1 MKRQFSEVFTRR
13 RLPRQAHRRAS
24 AALVVAALF
33 FLLLPEV
40 PVAAQ
45 NTQTAPD
52 ADGKKTGALPGIKEV
67 LPLSVPATGLTGGK
81 PLLQFSNGFGGD
93 PTLLPRAPSA
103 AAFVRQFAGARSAK
117 PFRIEV
123 VAVIPPAAGQAYSAQ
138 DVPLMLRKLALIANS
153 IHKLEG
159 LEYWSASRKKMRTLY
174 EESWRIVSPDT
185 QTRVSD
191 PSTLS
196 ELGAGPSWSFYTH
209 QKDLTF
215 GSTTSMSTVSMGADS
230 MHMINA
236 NVSPVKLLFVQVV
249 APGALESGIY
259 AMPCREGLLLYGV
272 TFVQATDVAA
282 NRVFESARN
291 KAFAIFNWFVQE
303 AADAQIVAKSDLTE
317 LVER

>member
-1 MKRQFSEVFTRR
+1 M
-13 RLPRQAHRRAS
+13 
-24 AALVVAALF
+24 
-33 FLLLPEV
+33 FLLLSEF
-40 PVAAQ
+40 PVVAQ
-45 NTQTAPD
+45 NTQAAPG
-52 ADGKKTGALPGIKEV
+52 ADGKKAGALPGIKEV
-67 LPLSVPATGLTGGK
+67 LPLSVPATGLSGGK
-81 PLLQFSNGFGGD
+81 PILQFSNGFGGET
-93 PTLLPRAPSA
+93 TLLPRAPGA
-103 AAFVRQFAGARSAK
+103 AAFVQQFAGARSAK

-123 VAVIPPAAGQAYSAQ
+123 VAVIPPAAGQVYSGQ

-153 IHKLEG
+153 VHKLEG

-174 EESWRIVSPDT
+174 EESWRIASPDK
-185 QTRVSD
+185 QARVPD
-191 PSTLS
+191 PVTLS
-196 ELGAGPSWSFYTH
+196 ELGSGPAWSFYTH

-215 GSTTSMSTVSMGADS
+215 GSTTSKSTVIVGADS
-230 MHMINA
+230 MHMINV

-291 KAFAIFNWFVQE
+291 KAFAVFNWFVQE
-303 AADAQIVAKSDLTE
+303 AADAQIVAKSDLAD